1 MPAVPVRPVAG
12 DTAAMTPRLLM
23 ITAHDYALPFLIF
36 ERSMRTVR
44 AVEPGESRVGGGAA
58 LQRPIV
64 VGRVVTR

>member
-1 MPAVPVRPVAG
+1 
-12 DTAAMTPRLLM
+12 M